1 MGLSL
6 EDAEDIRRIAR
17 RFAGRYPY
25 PDLDDLIQ
33 EGTIRARD
41 VLAGL
46 NVARGTRKAY
56 LRACV
61 SNRFRDIVRKE
72 IRRARRHQPLDESH
86 GGIPCP
92 RAVDPVLLMIARA
105 QSRDVA
111 RATLDLPPAEASVV
125 TLMLQ
130 GADDVMIV
138 EITARPIDAVYCA
151 RTRAVQRL
159 RHILVGERA
168 A

>member
-1 MGLSL
+1 MELSL
-6 EDAEDIRRIAR
+6 EDAEDIRRIAL

-46 NVARGTRKAY
+46 DVARGTRKAY

-72 IRRARRHQPLDESH
+72 IRRAKRHQPLDEKH
-86 GGIPCP
+86 GDIACP
-92 RAVDPVLLMIARA
+92 RAIDPVVVMIARA
-105 QSRDVA
+105 QSLDVA
-111 RATLDLPPAEASVV
+111 RASLDLPPAEASVV

-130 GADDVMIV
+130 GAEDAMIA

-159 RHILVGERA
+159 RRMLGQYA